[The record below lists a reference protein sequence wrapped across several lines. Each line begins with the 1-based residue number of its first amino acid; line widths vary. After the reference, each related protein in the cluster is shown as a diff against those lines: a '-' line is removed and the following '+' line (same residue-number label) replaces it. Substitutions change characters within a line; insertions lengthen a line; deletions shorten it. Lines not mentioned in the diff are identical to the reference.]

1 MAWEKIGEHEI
12 GFGMFHKPTLYGEA
26 EVAAAAADAADGADA
41 VVTADG
47 NSDVDVTVE
56 GDETPAIN
64 VEIPVSEDTGDVEK
78 VEVAVQYAE
87 KCSRYAESLIESL
100 EAGATAVIQDGQV
113 QVGATDIMP
122 ESEEK
127 ADGEVTLGDMNEER
141 IEPEATIPES
151 DKATMDD

>member
-26 EVAAAAADAADGADA
+26 EVASATEAADGADA

-56 GDETPAIN
+56 GDEAPAIN

-87 KCSRYAESLIESL
+87 QCSKYAESLIESL
-100 EAGATAVIQDGQV
+100 EAGATAVIQDGTV
-113 QVGATDIMP
+113 QVGATEIMP

-141 IEPEATIPES
+141 IEPEATVPES

>member
-1 MAWEKIGEHEI
+1 MAWEKIGEHSI
-12 GFGMFHKPTLYGEA
+12 GFDMFHKPKLYGEA
-26 EVAAAAADAADGADA
+26 EVAADAADGADA
-41 VVTADG
+41 VVAADG

-56 GDETPAIN
+56 GDEAPAIN
-64 VEIPVSEDTGDVEK
+64 VEIPVTEDTGEIEK

-113 QVGATDIMP
+113 QVGATEIMP

-127 ADGEVTLGDMNEER
+127 SDGEVTLGDMNENR
-141 IEPEATIPES
+141 IEPEATVIES
-151 DKATMDD
+151 DNVTMDD

>member
-1 MAWEKIGEHEI
+1 MAWEKIGEHSI
-12 GFGMFHKPTLYGEA
+12 GFDMFHKPKLYGEA
-26 EVAAAAADAADGADA
+26 EVAADVADGADA

-47 NSDVDVTVE
+47 NADVDVTVE
-56 GDETPAIN
+56 GDEAPAIN
-64 VEIPVSEDTGDVEK
+64 VEIPVTEDTGEIEK

-113 QVGATDIMP
+113 QVGATEIMP

-127 ADGEVTLGDMNEER
+127 SDGEVTLGDMNENR
-141 IEPEATIPES
+141 IEPEATVIES
-151 DKATMDD
+151 DNATMDD

>member
-1 MAWEKIGEHEI
+1 MAWEKIGEHSI
-12 GFGMFHKPTLYGEA
+12 GFDMFHKPKLYGEA
-26 EVAAAAADAADGADA
+26 EVAADAADGADA

-47 NSDVDVTVE
+47 NADVGVTVE
-56 GDETPAIN
+56 GDEAPSIN
-64 VEIPVSEDTGDVEK
+64 VEIPVTEDTGEIEK

-113 QVGATDIMP
+113 QVGATEIMP

-127 ADGEVTLGDMNEER
+127 SDGEVTLGDMNENR
-141 IEPEATIPES
+141 IEPEATVIES
-151 DKATMDD
+151 DNATMDD

>member
-1 MAWEKIGEHEI
+1 MAWEKIGEHSI
-12 GFGMFHKPTLYGEA
+12 GFDMFHKPKLYGEA
-26 EVAAAAADAADGADA
+26 EVAADGAADGADA

-56 GDETPAIN
+56 GDEAPAIN
-64 VEIPVSEDTGDVEK
+64 VEIPVTEDTGEIEK

-113 QVGATDIMP
+113 QVGATEIMP

-127 ADGEVTLGDMNEER
+127 SDGEVTLGDMNENR
-141 IEPEATIPES
+141 IEPEATVIES
-151 DKATMDD
+151 DNATMDD

>member
-1 MAWEKIGEHEI
+1 MAWEKIGEHAI

-26 EVAAAAADAADGADA
+26 DVAADAADGADA

-47 NSDVDVTVE
+47 NADVDVTVE
-56 GDETPAIN
+56 GDEAPAIN
-64 VEIPVSEDTGDVEK
+64 VEIPVTDDTGDIEK

-100 EAGATAVIQDGQV
+100 EAGATAVIEDGQV
-113 QVGATDIMP
+113 KVGSTDIMP
-122 ESEEK
+122 ESENK

-141 IEPEATIPES
+141 IEPEATVIES

>member
-1 MAWEKIGEHEI
+1 MAWEKIGEHSI
-12 GFGMFHKPTLYGEA
+12 GFDMFHKPKLYGEA
-26 EVAAAAADAADGADA
+26 EVAADAADGADA

-56 GDETPAIN
+56 GDEAPAIN
-64 VEIPVSEDTGDVEK
+64 VEIPVTEDTGEIEK

-113 QVGATDIMP
+113 QVGATEIMP

-127 ADGEVTLGDMNEER
+127 ADGEVTLGDMNENR
-141 IEPEATIPES
+141 IEPEATVIES
-151 DKATMDD
+151 DNATMDD

>member
-1 MAWEKIGEHEI
+1 MAWEKIGEHSI
-12 GFGMFHKPTLYGEA
+12 GFDMFHKPKLYGEA
-26 EVAAAAADAADGADA
+26 EVAADAADGADA

-56 GDETPAIN
+56 GDEAPAIN
-64 VEIPVSEDTGDVEK
+64 VEIPVTEDTGDIEK

-113 QVGATDIMP
+113 QVGVTEIMP

-127 ADGEVTLGDMNEER
+127 SDGEVTLGDMNENR
-141 IEPEATIPES
+141 IEPEATVIES
-151 DKATMDD
+151 DNATMDD

>member
-1 MAWEKIGEHEI
+1 MAWEKIGEHSI
-12 GFGMFHKPTLYGEA
+12 GFDMFHKPKLYGEA
-26 EVAAAAADAADGADA
+26 DVAAEATDGADA

-47 NSDVDVTVE
+47 NADVDVTVE
-56 GDETPAIN
+56 GDEAPAIN
-64 VEIPVSEDTGDVEK
+64 VEIPVTEDTGDIEK

-127 ADGEVTLGDMNEER
+127 SDGEVTLGDMNENR
-141 IEPEATIPES
+141 IEPEATVIES
-151 DKATMDD
+151 DNATMDD

>member
-1 MAWEKIGEHEI
+1 MAWEKIGEHSI
-12 GFGMFHKPTLYGEA
+12 GFDMFHKPKLYGEA
-26 EVAAAAADAADGADA
+26 EVAADAADGADA

-56 GDETPAIN
+56 GDEAPAIN
-64 VEIPVSEDTGDVEK
+64 VEIPVTEDTGEIEK

-100 EAGATAVIQDGQV
+100 EAGASAVIEDGQV
-113 QVGATDIMP
+113 KVGSTEIMP
-122 ESEEK
+122 ESENK

-141 IEPEATIPES
+141 IEPEATVIES
-151 DKATMDD
+151 DNATMDD

>member
-1 MAWEKIGEHEI
+1 MAWEKIGEHSI
-12 GFGMFHKPTLYGEA
+12 GFDMFHKPKLYGEA
-26 EVAAAAADAADGADA
+26 EVAADAADGADA

-56 GDETPAIN
+56 GDEAPAIN
-64 VEIPVSEDTGDVEK
+64 VEIPVTEDTGEIEK

-100 EAGATAVIQDGQV
+100 EAGATAVIRDGQV
-113 QVGATDIMP
+113 QVGATEIMP

-127 ADGEVTLGDMNEER
+127 SDGEVTLGDMNENR
-141 IEPEATIPES
+141 IEPEATVIES
-151 DKATMDD
+151 DNATMDD

>member
-1 MAWEKIGEHEI
+1 MAWEKIGEHSI
-12 GFGMFHKPTLYGEA
+12 GFDMFHKPKLYGEA
-26 EVAAAAADAADGADA
+26 EVADAADGADA

-56 GDETPAIN
+56 GDEAPAIN
-64 VEIPVSEDTGDVEK
+64 VEIPVTEDTGEIEK

-113 QVGATDIMP
+113 QV

-127 ADGEVTLGDMNEER
+127 SDGEVTLGDMNENR
-141 IEPEATIPES
+141 IEPEATVIES
-151 DKATMDD
+151 DNATMDD